1 MPMLAKPNQINTTPV
16 TIRPIM
22 NWRDMGDFI
31 EVPWHVYKNDPMWV
45 PPLRLERRFHYS
57 KFNPFFKH
65 GEWQAW
71 VVYRDKQPVGRISAQ
86 IDTLHRE
93 RYGKNT
99 GHFGSLECVNDA
111 EVFSALILHAEAW
124 LGARHTSHVN
134 GPFSHSINQE
144 SGILVDGFDTPPVV
158 MMPHSPR
165 WYNSLLEDE
174 GYQPEQDLLA
184 YWVNVDFE
192 KPHVMRTLIQR
203 YAKQVKVR
211 PLNRK
216 KFKEEME
223 VLRDIF
229 NDAWSENWG
238 FLPFTEAEF
247 TELGNSLRLL
257 VPDEMIR
264 IAEVNGVPAAFI
276 VVLPNLNE
284 IFAQLNGSLFP
295 LGLIKLIKKLR
306 SNEIHTGRVPLMG
319 VRKQFRNTPLGMA
332 LACMVIIAPQQ
343 AALDKGIKEV
353 ELSWILEDNKAMR
366 SILDSIGSKQY
377 KRYRIYGKTL

>member
-1 MPMLAKPNQINTTPV
+1 
-16 TIRPIM
+16 
-22 NWRDMGDFI
+22 
-31 EVPWHVYKNDPMWV
+31 
-45 PPLRLERRFHYS
+45 
-57 KFNPFFKH
+57 
-65 GEWQAW
+65 
-71 VVYRDKQPVGRISAQ
+71 
-86 IDTLHRE
+86 
-93 RYGKNT
+93 
-99 GHFGSLECVNDA
+99 
-111 EVFSALILHAEAW
+111 
-124 LGARHTSHVN
+124 
-134 GPFSHSINQE
+134 
-144 SGILVDGFDTPPVV
+144 
-158 MMPHSPR
+158 MMPHSPP

-211 PLNRK
+211 TLNRK

-306 SNEIHTGRVPLMG
+306 NNEIHTGRVPLMG

-366 SILDSIGSKQY
+366 SILDSIGGKQY